1 MHHNIMSYLIFGLV
15 EVGYWG
21 GGGFFIGF
29 SFRLGNLRLH
39 TENQLCIMPGTALK
53 VCVGGGG
60 WVVLKV
66 NLVIDF
72 GYSLALAK
80 PKKTKKIQIKLCL
93 QRKSV
98 EVWGGPIF

>member
-1 MHHNIMSYLIFGLV
+1 MG
-15 EVGYWG
+15 WG
-21 GGGFFIGF
+21 GIFIGF

-98 EVWGGPIF
+98 EVWGVPIF

>member
-1 MHHNIMSYLIFGLV
+1 
-15 EVGYWG
+15 
-21 GGGFFIGF
+21 
-29 SFRLGNLRLH
+29 
-39 TENQLCIMPGTALK
+39 MPGSALK

-80 PKKTKKIQIKLCL
+80 PNKN
-93 QRKSV
+93 
-98 EVWGGPIF
+98 GGESCRNAHRSWHDESRI

>member
-1 MHHNIMSYLIFGLV
+1 MFIIIANPSHGQLYMHHNIMSYLIFGLV

-21 GGGFFIGF
+21 GGGRGFFIGF

-60 WVVLKV
+60 WVVV
-66 NLVIDF
+66 V
-72 GYSLALAK
+72 GW
-80 PKKTKKIQIKLCL
+80 C
-93 QRKSV
+93 
-98 EVWGGPIF
+98 